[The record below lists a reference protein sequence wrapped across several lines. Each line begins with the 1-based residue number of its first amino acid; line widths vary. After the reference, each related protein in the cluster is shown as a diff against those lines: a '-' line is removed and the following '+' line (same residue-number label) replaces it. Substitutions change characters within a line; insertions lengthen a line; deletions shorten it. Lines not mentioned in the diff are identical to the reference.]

1 MKIDINEEIIKTE
14 EKIKNLESVPVT
26 TRNANDQFAKD
37 LKRLKS
43 LLSAYKKMK
52 DLNG

>member
-1 MKIDINEEIIKTE
+1 MNLSEEIIKIE
-14 EKIKNLESVPVT
+14 EKIKNLESIPVT
-26 TRNANDQFAKD
+26 TRNANNQFAKD